1 MADKKTN
8 YPDSDE
14 SARHTNP
21 PQDDEMDTNPND
33 AVPGLQVSG
42 KSGKHSTTEKLA
54 ASRPNFGTGRGAEP
68 VDGAS
73 GTDDATA
80 VAESDMGTTPD
91 HRSINEHKKA
101 RPGA

>member
-1 MADKKTN
+1 MAKKTN
-8 YPDSDE
+8 FPDSDE

-21 PQDDEMDTNPND
+21 PQDDEMDTNLDD
-33 AVPGLQVSG
+33 AVAGLQVSG

-68 VDGAS
+68 VDGAF
-73 GTDDATA
+73 GTNDAET
-80 VAESDMGTTPD
+80 VAESDMGRTD
-91 HRSINEHKKA
+91 EHRSPNEHKKA